1 MRRKKKKKAKVMRR
15 AFLCAFGTVGF
26 LILAVYLFLGFYFQ
40 SHFFFQTRLA
50 DIDVSGMTAEE
61 AAEEV
66 RAEVK
71 DYLLIVY
78 DRNGNKYQILGA
90 DIDYDYQPKGEE
102 EKLLEEQAPFMWPKK
117 ITENKLLD
125 MDKSITYDEELLKN
139 QVNSLACFREE
150 NMVLPTNAEIRMTE
164 SGYELVEE
172 TQGSYL
178 LADKVYTLI
187 KASVDAGETELV
199 LSDEVYKK
207 PDVTKEDKVLSQCME
222 QINAYFGA
230 QITYDIG
237 EDVTE
242 VVDKSVISDWI
253 TVDEEYQ
260 VTFDEEAV
268 AKYVQG
274 LATKYNTYGDVRE
287 FKTSKGDTISIGGGD
302 YGWVIDKEAEKNA
315 LIEEL
320 KNGEVK
326 TREPVYSQTALV
338 PGAND
343 IGDTYIEIDY
353 TNQHLWYYEK
363 GKLVMDTDIVSGNIN
378 RGNGSPDG
386 VFKIVYKKSPA
397 VLKGEDYESNVN
409 YFMPF
414 AYNVGIH
421 DASWRKGKFGGE
433 IYKSSGSHGCIN
445 VSQEAAEKLYER
457 VATGT
462 PVIAFYREKV
472 NLTAEN
478 TRISNAY
485 SYIDPEKLKEMQK
498 QEQNAANAAQ
508 ETPALAENQ
517 KITEDGSIVE
527 VSPGQ

>member
-1 MRRKKKKKAKVMRR
+1 MSRRKKKKARVIRR
-15 AFLCAFGTVGF
+15 AFTWAFGTVGI
-26 LILAVYLFLGFYFQ
+26 LILAVYLIFGFYFQ

-50 DIDVSGMTAEE
+50 EIDVSGMTADE

-66 RAEVK
+66 GSEVK
-71 DYLLIVY
+71 DYLLTIY
-78 DRNGNKYQILGA
+78 DRNGNKYQILGV
-90 DIDYDYQPKGEE
+90 DIEYNYQPKGEE
-102 EKLLEEQAPFMWPKK
+102 EKLIEEQSSFMWPKEISK
-117 ITENKLLD
+117 EKLLD
-125 MDKSITYDEELLKN
+125 MDKSITYNEDLLKEK
-139 QVNSLACFREE
+139 VHALACFDDA
-150 NMVLPTNAEIRMTE
+150 NMIEPTNAEIKMTE

-178 LADKVYTLI
+178 LADKTYTLI

-207 PDVTKEDKVLSQCME
+207 PEVTKEDKVLSQCME

-230 QITYDIG
+230 QITYDVG
-237 EDVTE
+237 EGNTE
-242 VVDKSVISDWI
+242 VVDKSVISNWI
-253 TVDEEYQ
+253 TVDEAYN

-268 AKYVQG
+268 GVYVQG

-287 FKTSKGDTISIGGGD
+287 FKTSKGDTVSIGGGD

-320 KNGEVK
+320 RKGEVK
-326 TREPVYSQTALV
+326 TRAPMYSQTALV
-338 PGAND
+338 AGIND

-363 GKLVMDTDIVSGNIN
+363 GQLKTETDIVSGNIN
-378 RGNGSPDG
+378 NGNGSPDG

-397 VLKGEDYESNVN
+397 VLKGEDYESDVT

-421 DASWRKGKFGGE
+421 DASWRNGKFGGD
-433 IYKSSGSHGCIN
+433 IYKRSGSHGCIN
-445 VSQEAAEKLYER
+445 VPKEAATELYEQ

-462 PVIAFYREKV
+462 PVIAYYREKV

-478 TRISNAY
+478 TKISNAY
-485 SYIDPEKLKEMQK
+485 SYIDPEKLKEIEEQK
-498 QEQNAANAAQ
+498 KQTAANQ
-508 ETPALAENQ
+508 TPELGPNQ

-527 VSPGQ
+527 VEPVQ